1 MSRRRTWTLGIF
13 GILLPVA
20 LAMTAYLISSWGDA
34 PANSSPGI
42 EFHDVNQDAGKSK
55 EIMESPG
62 TADDHGDRCSEP
74 EHRDDPT
81 CTSTSSGS
89 GSTVSGTDDSG
100 GGGSGKNGAG
110 SDDSNSGGSSGTS
123 GSGSGSTSG
132 GPGPSPST
140 SDDSGHSGGDDHA

>member
-74 EHRDDPT
+74 EHRADPT
-81 CTSTSSGS
+81 RAATSSRS
-89 GSTVSGTDDSG
+89 GCTAAGGEAPG
-100 GGGSGKNGAG
+100 GGA
-110 SDDSNSGGSSGTS
+110 
-123 GSGSGSTSG
+123 
-132 GPGPSPST
+132 
-140 SDDSGHSGGDDHA
+140 